1 MNFIFQMALRELRS
15 SWRRLLFFFICIAIG
30 VCAIVALR
38 SMIQN
43 VNRAIAGDARA
54 ILTADVQV
62 DSDRPWTDEQ
72 LAIINQVMQAPRVT
86 NRTETIESATMARPA
101 DIANE
106 AVMMVELKGIESN
119 YPLVGEFKLQDGR
132 A

>member
-1 MNFIFQMALRELRS
+1 MNFIYQMALRELRS

-86 NRTETIESATMARPA
+86 GRTETIESPTMVRPA
-101 DIANE
+101 DTTNE
-106 AVMMVELKGIESN
+106 AVMMIELKGIEPN
-119 YPLVGEFKLQDGR
+119 YHLL
-132 A
+132 AWC